1 SWRKKVKEL
10 ELEVKKLKRK
20 IKSVEE
26 ESAKQ
31 QKLFHPNAEE
41 YKISISNSRSYF
53 PVYQSNFEDICHSNG
68 VYVDKTQWISKIVI
82 RKAKYFVS
90 RPRKFGKSLFL
101 STLAAFFLNKYHL
114 FDDLYIQKCNLSL
127 LIQGQNVLWSSTMAA
142 FPVILLD
149 FSRDIEYHKG
159 KDLLEESLTD
169 KLKEIGETYGVTVV
183 GNSVKKAIRSL
194 VQALAGLENNEWKQ
208 VVILIDEYD
217 APILKVLEN
226 NEKGFDAAKEN
237 QSILR
242 LFFESLKALEEY
254 IQFEFV
260 TGISTFG
267 YMSLFSGANDLEDV
281 TIDELLNGAF
291 GFTWEEIEHTA
302 SLFNQLSGDPNEI
315 KDWYNGYLWDGNTFV
330 YNPYSICM
338 LAKHK
343 VFKNYWVQRGS
354 TSWLLKFINKNS
366 NFKKFLD
373 QQQVSLDLFGKTD
386 IAQLKNSG
394 TFNSSILFQVGY
406 LTIVQYN
413 KTEALITLE
422 PPNKEVRQS
431 FASDLWSSFSA
442 TNDVDAFDRLKKLS
456 NDLQNSSIMKFWED
470 FNVILSSIPH
480 FASAIAGKYEGYY
493 QSLVHLTVHFIGVPF
508 RSEDSGSI
516 GRTDMWIETIT
527 HVFFIEF
534 KKSDTKEYTMIKKV
548 ADKGLDQIYDRKY
561 YKCFP
566 NDNNKITVA
575 VSCVFS
581 TVTKQIACV
590 LEQEF
595 KCISGYVNKMEC
607 KELKL

>member
-1 SWRKKVKEL
+1 ML
-10 ELEVKKLKRK
+10 E
-20 IKSVEE
+20 
-26 ESAKQ
+26 
-31 QKLFHPNAEE
+31 
-41 YKISISNSRSYF
+41 SYF
-53 PVYQSNFEDICHSNG
+53 PVYQSNFEDIRRSNG
-68 VYVDKTQWISKIVI
+68 IYVDKTQWISKLVI

-127 LIQGQNVLWSSTMAA
+127 LIRGQKVSWSSTMAA

-149 FSRDIEYHKG
+149 FSGDIVYHKG
-159 KDLLEESLTD
+159 KDLFEKSLTD

-183 GNSVKKAIRSL
+183 GDSVKEAIRSL
-194 VQALAGLENNEWKQ
+194 VRALAGLKNNEWKQ

-226 NEKGFDAAKEN
+226 NEKGFNAAREN
-237 QSILR
+237 QSILH

-281 TIDELLNGAF
+281 TIDELLSGAF
-291 GFTWEEIEHTA
+291 GFTWEEIEHTP
-302 SLFNQLSGDPNEI
+302 SLFNQLPGDEPNEMI
-315 KDWYNGYLWDGNTFV
+315 KDWYNGYSWDGNTFV

-343 VFKNYWVQRGS
+343 MFKNYWTQRGS
-354 TSWLLKFINKNS
+354 TSWFLKFINKDS
-366 NFKKFLD
+366 NFKNFLD
-373 QQQVSLDLFGKTD
+373 RQQVSLHSFGKTD
-386 IAQLKNSG
+386 IAQLQSSDAL
-394 TFNSSILFQVGY
+394 NSSILFQVGY
-406 LTIVQYN
+406 LTIVTYN
-413 KTEALITLE
+413 KKEASITLE
-422 PPNKEVRQS
+422 PPNKEIRQS

-442 TNDVDAFDRLKKLS
+442 TNDTDAFNKLQKLS
-456 NDLQNSSIMKFWED
+456 NDLQNSSIMKFWDD
-470 FNVILSSIPH
+470 FNEILSSIPH

-493 QSLVHLTVHFIGVPF
+493 QSLVHLAVHFIGVPF
-508 RSEDSGSI
+508 RSDDSGST
-516 GRTDMWIETIT
+516 GRTDMWIETTT

-534 KKSDTKEYTMIKKV
+534 KKSDAKEYNTIKRA
-548 ADKGLDQIYDRKY
+548 ADKGLKQIYDKEY
-561 YKCFP
+561 YKGFS

-581 TVTKQIACV
+581 TITRRIACV

-595 KCISGYVNKMEC
+595 KCISGDVNKMEC
-607 KELKL
+607 KVLKL